1 MHFLAFSF
9 QENARIFLHFRWK
22 MCTCIFNRK
31 SKNKFSDIALASSK
45 VFLWKTN
52 QRQWQIQG
60 ALLACTPHGSR
71 FFHYDIQIF
80 RNVVTS
86 GVGVPLWGWR
96 PPMGI
101 LDLLLRAI
109 CRLDTGAGD
118 NLPSQV
124 QPYCVSTR
132 VVVQEIRLVQNL
144 KLLHFAPSIQI
155 VFCIKIL

>member
-1 MHFLAFSF
+1 MRAKK
-9 QENARIFLHFRWK
+9 A
-22 MCTCIFNRK
+22 
-31 SKNKFSDIALASSK
+31 KNKFSDIALASSK
-45 VFLWKTN
+45 VFSMKD
-52 QRQWQIQG
+52 QSEAVADPGG
-60 ALLACTPHGSR
+60 AAGMHPHGSR

-96 PPMGI
+96 PPWEI
-101 LDLLLRAI
+101 LDLLLRGII
-109 CRLDTGAGD
+109 CRLVTGAGD
-118 NLPSQV
+118 KLPSQV